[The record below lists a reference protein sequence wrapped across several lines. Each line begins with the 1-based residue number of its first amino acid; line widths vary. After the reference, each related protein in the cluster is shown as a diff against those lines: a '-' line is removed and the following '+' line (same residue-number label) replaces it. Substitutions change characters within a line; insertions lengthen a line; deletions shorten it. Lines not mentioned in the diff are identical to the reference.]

1 MGVAVKV
8 TELPRQN
15 GFDEAEIELLTARF
29 GLTDIV
35 TELLVAGFPVMQVAF
50 EIKTQL
56 TISPLS
62 GVYV

>member
-1 MGVAVKV
+1 VGVAVKV

-15 GFDEAEIELLTARF
+15 GFDEDEIELLTATS
-29 GLTDIV
+29 GLTVIV
-35 TELLVAGFPVMQVAF
+35 IGMLLAGFPVWQIALEV
-50 EIKTQL
+50 KTQL

>member
-1 MGVAVKV
+1 VGRAVKV

-15 GFDEAEIELLTARF
+15 GFDEAEIELLTDMF
-29 GLTDIV
+29 GLTVIV
-35 TELLVAGFPVMQVAF
+35 TGLLVAGFPVIQVAF
-50 EIKTQL
+50 ELKTQL